1 MSLGQL
7 LVKFLTDARGFT
19 KVWWFPISRLFPT
32 GLIQVRLLEI
42 RLARVHRRHVVVVA
56 ALGILI
62 LALSQ
67 FAAPAT
73 AATATIWTAQA
84 GELFPEESLAIN
96 QFLPRDLTVVE
107 GDSIVWERVIFHTIS
122 LLSGGERPPFLSP
135 LPDGRLGV
143 YPVVAFRSGPLPRIE
158 IEGIAQ
164 ASWSAD
170 RRGVATQLDE
180 TLVINGN
187 NEYDGT
193 GFFNSGGPFDATKLP
208 RLVEVIFT
216 EPGVYDVVCLVHSA
230 MKATVTVLQA
240 GSTSPDSQ
248 AAVDARAVDE
258 LAASVAQAD
267 SLISSKEITV
277 TPPTSW
283 SEGRPTGT
291 TEFGLTTGLLEDDV
305 EFARFM
311 PIANLQID
319 VGDTVTWEWDK
330 AGETPHTVSFLSGAE
345 QPEYFLVEY
354 KVFKDGSIN
363 ERDPPVIALNPLV
376 WAPSGGDTYSG
387 TGIASSGVLFGEQ
400 GPIGRP
406 TSYSLTF
413 DTPGVYNYL
422 CLMHGPRMS
431 GTVTVA
437 DIGLP
442 ATGGP
447 TMSRPML
454 VTTGVAGFI
463 LILAGGLL
471 ILVFGRST
479 EQNPPL

>member
-1 MSLGQL
+1 MR
-7 LVKFLTDARGFT
+7 LV
-19 KVWWFPISRLFPT
+19 
-32 GLIQVRLLEI
+32 
-42 RLARVHRRHVVVVA
+42 RVHRRHLAVVA

-62 LALSQ
+62 LALSE

-84 GELFPEESLAIN
+84 GEIFPEESLSIN
-96 QFLPRDLTVVE
+96 QFLPRDLTVVQ

-143 YPVVAFRSGPLPRIE
+143 DPVVGFRSGPLPRIE
-158 IEGIAQ
+158 IEGVAQ
-164 ASWSAD
+164 ASWIAD
-170 RRGVATQLDE
+170 RRGLATPMGEKLF
-180 TLVINGN
+180 INGN

-193 GFFNSGGPFDATKLP
+193 GFFNSGGPFDATRLP
-208 RLVEVIFT
+208 RPVEVIFT

-240 GSTSPDSQ
+240 GSTAPDSQ
-248 AAVDARAVDE
+248 ADLDTRAADE

-267 SLISSKEITV
+267 LLISSQEITV
-277 TPPTSW
+277 TPSTSW

-305 EFARFM
+305 EFARFV
-311 PIANLQID
+311 PIPNLQIG
-319 VGDTVTWEWDK
+319 VGDKVTWDWDK

-345 QPEYFLVEY
+345 PPDYFLVELE
-354 KVFKDGSIN
+354 VFKDGSIN
-363 ERDPPVIALNPLV
+363 ERDPPIIALNPLV

-387 TGIASSGVLFGEQ
+387 TGIASSGVLFGEK
-400 GPIGRP
+400 GPVGRP

-431 GTVTVA
+431 GTITVA

-447 TMSRPML
+447 TMSRTML
-454 VTTGVAGFI
+454 LTTGVVGII
-463 LILAGGLL
+463 LMLAGGLL
-471 ILVFGRST
+471 MLIRGRST
-479 EQNPPL
+479 EQNSPL